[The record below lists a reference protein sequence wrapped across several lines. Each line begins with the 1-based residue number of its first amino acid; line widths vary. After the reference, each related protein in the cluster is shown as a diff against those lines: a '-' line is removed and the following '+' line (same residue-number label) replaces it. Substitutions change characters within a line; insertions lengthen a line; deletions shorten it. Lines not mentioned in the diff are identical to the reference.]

1 MPSPLLHRTP
11 RRFNLAFLAL
21 GIAVAVMLMLPG
33 ATSAWVLN
41 QAQFDTGVCGHLSGG
56 GNLTS
61 SPTPWFL
68 VYGDGNRSSYTI
80 FIDGVSIGT
89 FSSDNTSNVCIN
101 NATRVLSDGPHVLTG
116 NELAPNASNVVTPF
130 SFSVDTVPPPAPS
143 TPALASYSD
152 SGVAGDNITMF
163 PTPSLTGTSVP
174 SVSIH
179 LYDNGVS
186 GIGGGSAD
194 STGGWT
200 SGTISLAD
208 GTHTITAAAF
218 DPAGNKS
225 AASGSLSLTIDT
237 APPLTSLTSPSS
249 GSTVSGIANLAA
261 TATDNLGIWKVD
273 FQVDGVTKATDTT
286 SPYTYAWD
294 STAVVNGSHTL
305 TEITTD
311 LAGHTASA
319 SVTVTVSNTSTATV
333 PGAPTLNSATGE
345 NFKVNLAWSAPASNG
360 GSAIT
365 NYKIY
370 RSTTSGN
377 EILLTTVGNVAL
389 YSDGSVA
396 NGTTYY
402 YTVTAKNA
410 VGESA
415 LSGERSAT
423 PGAST
428 ATLSSI
434 AVTPAAPSVAKGT
447 NRQFVATGTYS
458 DGSTAVVTS
467 SVTWASASTT
477 VATISSVGLAQAVG
491 TGTSTISATLG
502 SVSGSTVLTVT
513 AATTAPSAPTL
524 TSATPG
530 NSVTLSWEA
539 PASDGGSPLTGYKI
553 YRGTTSGGEV
563 FLVSIGAVTS
573 YTDATTVDGTTY
585 YYQVS
590 ALNSAGESVR
600 SVERSA
606 TPDNTVPSTPS
617 SLLKLLTGTS
627 QVVIDWPSSTDNV
640 GVTGYQIFRDGV
652 LIPTVQTTT
661 FYLDSGLAPGS
672 SHTYQVRAVDANGN
686 QSKASPSLIAKVAS
700 LATGSTGTLSGV
712 VFNQS
717 GKLLQNANASLTLS
731 TGGAAKNAKTD
742 RRGVWKISNLPAGD
756 TYQVTVTL
764 SGYRAQSFTLTAAGG
779 QTLIAATELMP

>member
-1 MPSPLLHRTP
+1 
-11 RRFNLAFLAL
+11 
-21 GIAVAVMLMLPG
+21 
-33 ATSAWVLN
+33 
-41 QAQFDTGVCGHLSGG
+41 
-56 GNLTS
+56 
-61 SPTPWFL
+61 
-68 VYGDGNRSSYTI
+68 
-80 FIDGVSIGT
+80 
-89 FSSDNTSNVCIN
+89 
-101 NATRVLSDGPHVLTG
+101 
-116 NELAPNASNVVTPF
+116 
-130 SFSVDTVPPPAPS
+130 
-143 TPALASYSD
+143 
-152 SGVAGDNITMF
+152 
-163 PTPSLTGTSVP
+163 
-174 SVSIH
+174 
-179 LYDNGVS
+179 
-186 GIGGGSAD
+186 
-194 STGGWT
+194 
-200 SGTISLAD
+200 
-208 GTHTITAAAF
+208 
-218 DPAGNKS
+218 
-225 AASGSLSLTIDT
+225 
-237 APPLTSLTSPSS
+237 
-249 GSTVSGIANLAA
+249 
-261 TATDNLGIWKVD
+261 
-273 FQVDGVTKATDTT
+273 
-286 SPYTYAWD
+286 
-294 STAVVNGSHTL
+294 
-305 TEITTD
+305 
-311 LAGHTASA
+311 
-319 SVTVTVSNTSTATV
+319 
-333 PGAPTLNSATGE
+333 
-345 NFKVNLAWSAPASNG
+345 
-360 GSAIT
+360 
-365 NYKIY
+365 
-370 RSTTSGN
+370 
-377 EILLTTVGNVAL
+377 
-389 YSDGSVA
+389 
-396 NGTTYY
+396 
-402 YTVTAKNA
+402 
-410 VGESA
+410 
-415 LSGERSAT
+415 
-423 PGAST
+423 
-428 ATLSSI
+428 
-434 AVTPAAPSVAKGT
+434 
-447 NRQFVATGTYS
+447 VATGTYS

-477 VATISSVGLAQAVG
+477 VATIGPTTGLAQAVG

-731 TGGAAKNAKTD
+731 TGGAAKNAKTNN
-742 RRGVWKISNLPAGD
+742 RGVWKISNLPAGG